1 MTRILLTRHGQT
13 EWNRVERF
21 RGQLDVPLN
30 DLGRAQA
37 RALARK
43 LATWPVAA
51 LYAGPLG
58 RTRETAQ
65 PLAEALGLPVHILDG
80 LLDINYGQWAGRTP
94 EEVAQA
100 EPEAHALWRS
110 APHLARPTG
119 GETLQDVRERAV
131 AALQGAIAA
140 HPGQTIVLVG
150 HQVVN
155 KVLLCAVLGLDNSH
169 FWRIRQDN
177 ACLNVL
183 EHHDGVFEIVTLND
197 TCHLATV

>member
-1 MTRILLTRHGQT
+1 MTRIVLIRHGQT

-30 DLGRAQA
+30 DVGRAQA

-43 LATWPVAA
+43 VAVWPVAA
-51 LYAGPLG
+51 IYAGPLG
-58 RTRETAQ
+58 RTQETAQ
-65 PLAEALGLPVHILDG
+65 PLAEALGLPVQVLDG

-94 EEVAQA
+94 EEVARD

-119 GETLQDVRERAV
+119 GETLQDVRDRAV

-140 HPGQTIVLVG
+140 HPGQLVVLVG

-155 KVLLCAVLGLDNSH
+155 KVLACAVLGLDNSH

-177 ACLNVL
+177 ACLNVFDY
-183 EHHDGVFEIVTLND
+183 HDGLFEIVALND
-197 TCHLATV
+197 TCHLATA

>member
-1 MTRILLTRHGQT
+1 MTRIVLVRHGQT
-13 EWNRVERF
+13 EWNRIERF

-30 DLGRAQA
+30 DAGRVQA

-43 LATWPVAA
+43 LATWPITA

-58 RTRETAQ
+58 RTRETAR
-65 PLAEALGLPVHILDG
+65 PLAEALNLPVQILDG

-100 EPEAHALWRS
+100 EPEAHALWRA

-140 HPGQTIVLVG
+140 HPGQTIALVG

-177 ACLNVL
+177 ACLNVF
-183 EHHDGVFEIVTLND
+183 EYREGVFEIVTLND
-197 TCHLATV
+197 TCHLATI